1 MRIDIISALPQ
12 LLESFFSTSILHR
25 AIEKKIVN
33 IKIHDLR
40 DYSNDKHKKIDDY
53 CYGGEAGMV
62 LKIEPIA
69 KCIKELKNKRK
80 YDTIIYMSPD
90 GNTLNQK
97 KCNELSQKK
106 NIIILCGRYKGV
118 DQRVRDLFIDQEIS
132 IGSYVLSGGE
142 IPAAALCDSIIRLIP
157 GVMNNECSA
166 LFDSFQDDLIA
177 PPIYTRPEN
186 WNGNIV
192 PPILLSGDLK
202 KIKKWNEE
210 QSLRLTEKNK
220 NNIIKL

>member
-40 DYSNDKHKKIDDY
+40 DYSDDKHKKIDDY

-132 IGSYVLSGGE
+132 IGNYVLSGGE

>member
-1 MRIDIISALPQ
+1 MRIDIISSLPS
-12 LLESFFSTSILHR
+12 LFESFFASSILNR
-25 AIEKKIVN
+25 AIVNKIVK

-40 DYSNDKHKKIDDY
+40 DYSENKHKKIDDY
-53 CYGGEAGMV
+53 SYGGEAGMV

-69 KCIKELKNKRK
+69 KCIQNLKKKRK
-80 YDTIIYMSPD
+80 YDTIIYMTPD
-90 GNTLNQK
+90 GDMLNQK

-132 IGSYVLSGGE
+132 IGNYVLSGGE

-157 GVMNNECSA
+157 GVMNNESSA

-186 WNGNIV
+186 WNGNKV
-192 PPILLSGDLK
+192 PYVLLSGNSK
-202 KIKKWNEE
+202 KIKEWNEE
-210 QSLRLTEKNK
+210 QSRKLTKK
-220 NNIIKL
+220 KIKIIK

>member
-1 MRIDIISALPQ
+1 MRIDIISSLPS
-12 LLESFFSTSILHR
+12 LFESFFASSILNR
-25 AIEKKIVN
+25 AIVNKIVKV
-33 IKIHDLR
+33 KIHDLR
-40 DYSNDKHKKIDDY
+40 DYSENKHKKIDDY
-53 CYGGEAGMV
+53 SYGGEAGMV

-69 KCIKELKNKRK
+69 KCIQNLKKKRK
-80 YDTIIYMSPD
+80 YDTIIYMTPD
-90 GNTLNQK
+90 GDMLNQK

-132 IGSYVLSGGE
+132 IGNYVLSGGE

-157 GVMNNECSA
+157 GVMNNESSA

-186 WNGNIV
+186 WNGNKV
-192 PPILLSGDLK
+192 PYVLLSGNSK
-202 KIKKWNEE
+202 KIKEWNEE
-210 QSLRLTEKNK
+210 QSRKLTKK
-220 NNIIKL
+220 KIKIIK

>member
-40 DYSNDKHKKIDDY
+40 DYSDDKHKKIDDY

-132 IGSYVLSGGE
+132 IGNYVLSGGE

-157 GVMNNECSA
+157 GVMNKECSA

-186 WNGNIV
+186 WNGNVV

>member
-1 MRIDIISALPQ
+1 MRIDIISSLPS
-12 LLESFFSTSILHR
+12 LFESFFASSILNR
-25 AIEKKIVN
+25 AIVNKIVK

-40 DYSNDKHKKIDDY
+40 DYSENKHKKIDDY
-53 CYGGEAGMV
+53 SYGGEAGMV

-69 KCIKELKNKRK
+69 KCIQNLKKKRK
-80 YDTIIYMSPD
+80 YDTIIYMTPD
-90 GNTLNQK
+90 GDMLNQK
-97 KCNELSQKK
+97 KCNELSQK

-132 IGSYVLSGGE
+132 IGNYVLSGGE

-157 GVMNNECSA
+157 GVMNNESSA

-186 WNGNIV
+186 WNGNKV
-192 PPILLSGDLK
+192 PYVLLSGNSK
-202 KIKKWNEE
+202 KIKEWNEE
-210 QSLRLTEKNK
+210 QSRKLTKK
-220 NNIIKL
+220 KIKIIK

>member
-40 DYSNDKHKKIDDY
+40 DYSDDKHKKIDDY

-132 IGSYVLSGGE
+132 IGNYVLSGGE

-186 WNGNIV
+186 WNGNVV

>member
-69 KCIKELKNKRK
+69 KCINELKNKRK

-90 GNTLNQK
+90 GKTLNQK

-132 IGSYVLSGGE
+132 IGNYVLSGGE

>member
-1 MRIDIISALPQ
+1 MRIDIISSLPS
-12 LLESFFSTSILHR
+12 LFESFFASSILNR
-25 AIEKKIVN
+25 AIVNKIVK

-40 DYSNDKHKKIDDY
+40 DYSENKHKKIDDY
-53 CYGGEAGMV
+53 SYGGEAGMV

-69 KCIKELKNKRK
+69 KCIQNLKKKRK
-80 YDTIIYMSPD
+80 YDTIIYMTPD
-90 GNTLNQK
+90 GDMLNQK
-97 KCNELSQKK
+97 KCNDLSQKK

-132 IGSYVLSGGE
+132 IGNYVLSGGE

-157 GVMNNECSA
+157 GVMNNESSA

-186 WNGNIV
+186 WNGNKV
-192 PPILLSGDLK
+192 PYVLLSGNSK
-202 KIKKWNEE
+202 KIKEWNEE
-210 QSLRLTEKNK
+210 QSRKLTKK
-220 NNIIKL
+220 KIKIIK

>member
-1 MRIDIISALPQ
+1 MRIDIISSLPS
-12 LLESFFSTSILHR
+12 LFESFFASSILNR
-25 AIEKKIVN
+25 AIVNKIVK

-40 DYSNDKHKKIDDY
+40 DYSENKHKKIDDY
-53 CYGGEAGMV
+53 SYGGEAGMV

-69 KCIKELKNKRK
+69 KCIQNLKKKRK
-80 YDTIIYMSPD
+80 YDTIIYMTPD
-90 GNTLNQK
+90 GNMLNQK

-132 IGSYVLSGGE
+132 IGNYVLSGGE

-157 GVMNNECSA
+157 GVMNNESSA

-186 WNGNIV
+186 WNGNKV
-192 PPILLSGDLK
+192 PYVLLSGNSK
-202 KIKKWNEE
+202 KIKEWNEE
-210 QSLRLTEKNK
+210 QSRKLTKK
-220 NNIIKL
+220 KIKIIK

>member
-132 IGSYVLSGGE
+132 IGNYVLSGGE

-186 WNGNIV
+186 WNGNVV

>member
-1 MRIDIISALPQ
+1 MILFLHYHHYFAS
-12 LLESFFSTSILHR
+12 SILNR
-25 AIEKKIVN
+25 AIVNKIVK

-40 DYSNDKHKKIDDY
+40 DYSENKHKKIDDY
-53 CYGGEAGMV
+53 SYGGEAGMV

-69 KCIKELKNKRK
+69 KCIQNLKKKRK
-80 YDTIIYMSPD
+80 YDTIIYMTPD
-90 GNTLNQK
+90 GDMLNQK

-132 IGSYVLSGGE
+132 IGNYVLSGGE

-157 GVMNNECSA
+157 GVMNNESSA

-186 WNGNIV
+186 WNGNKV
-192 PPILLSGDLK
+192 PYVLLSGNSK
-202 KIKKWNEE
+202 KIKEWNEE
-210 QSLRLTEKNK
+210 QSRKFFK
-220 NNIIKL
+220 DICIFAD

>member
-40 DYSNDKHKKIDDY
+40 DYSDDKHKKIDDY

-97 KCNELSQKK
+97 KCNELSQKQ

-132 IGSYVLSGGE
+132 IGNYVLSGGE

-186 WNGNIV
+186 WNGNTV

-210 QSLRLTEKNK
+210 QSLRLTDKNK

>member
-1 MRIDIISALPQ
+1 MS
-12 LLESFFSTSILHR
+12 SILNR
-25 AIEKKIVN
+25 AIVNKIVK

-40 DYSNDKHKKIDDY
+40 DYSENKHKKIDDY
-53 CYGGEAGMV
+53 SYGGEAGMV

-69 KCIKELKNKRK
+69 KCIQNLKKKRK
-80 YDTIIYMSPD
+80 YDTIIYMTPD
-90 GNTLNQK
+90 GDMLNQK

-132 IGSYVLSGGE
+132 IGNYVLSGGE

-157 GVMNNECSA
+157 GVMNNESSA

-177 PPIYTRPEN
+177 VIYTRPEN
-186 WNGNIV
+186 WNGNKV
-192 PPILLSGDLK
+192 PYVLLSGNSK
-202 KIKKWNEE
+202 KIKEWNEE
-210 QSLRLTEKNK
+210 QSRKLTKRKLKLLNS
-220 NNIIKL
+220 NISFIF

>member
-40 DYSNDKHKKIDDY
+40 DYSDDKHKKIDDY
-53 CYGGEAGMV
+53 SYGGEAGMV

-132 IGSYVLSGGE
+132 IGNYVLSGGE

>member
-1 MRIDIISALPQ
+1 MRIDIISSLPS
-12 LLESFFSTSILHR
+12 LFESFFASSILNR
-25 AIEKKIVN
+25 AIVNKIVK

-40 DYSNDKHKKIDDY
+40 DYSENKHKKIDDY
-53 CYGGEAGMV
+53 SYGGEAGMV

-69 KCIKELKNKRK
+69 KCIQNLKKKRK
-80 YDTIIYMSPD
+80 YDTIIYMTPD
-90 GNTLNQK
+90 GDILNQK

-132 IGSYVLSGGE
+132 IGNYVLSGGE

-157 GVMNNECSA
+157 GVMNNESSA

-186 WNGNIV
+186 WNGNKV
-192 PPILLSGDLK
+192 PYVLLSGNSK
-202 KIKKWNEE
+202 KIKEWNEE
-210 QSLRLTEKNK
+210 QSRKLTKK
-220 NNIIKL
+220 KIKIIK

>member
-1 MRIDIISALPQ
+1 MRIDIISSLPS
-12 LLESFFSTSILHR
+12 LFESFFSSSILNR
-25 AIEKKIVN
+25 AIVNKIVK

-40 DYSNDKHKKIDDY
+40 DYSENKHKKIDDY
-53 CYGGEAGMV
+53 SYGGEAGMV

-69 KCIKELKNKRK
+69 KCIQNLKKKRK
-80 YDTIIYMSPD
+80 YDTIIYMTPD
-90 GNTLNQK
+90 GDMLNQK

-132 IGSYVLSGGE
+132 IGNYVLSGGE

-157 GVMNNECSA
+157 GVMNNESSA

-186 WNGNIV
+186 WNGNKV
-192 PPILLSGDLK
+192 PYVLLSGNSK
-202 KIKKWNEE
+202 KIKEWNEE
-210 QSLRLTEKNK
+210 QSRKLTKK
-220 NNIIKL
+220 KIKIIK